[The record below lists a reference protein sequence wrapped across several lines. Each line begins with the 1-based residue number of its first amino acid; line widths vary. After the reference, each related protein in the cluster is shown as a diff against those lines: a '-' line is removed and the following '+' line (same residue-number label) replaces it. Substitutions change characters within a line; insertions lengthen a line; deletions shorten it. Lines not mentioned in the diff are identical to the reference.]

1 MCDFRGGAH
10 GNFLL
15 SYTLLEKLTVII
27 ILVTLCFKTR
37 RLSFYVVQV
46 VRELRR
52 LLPPFLR
59 FRIRGVHH
67 YAPYQFV
74 TFLNTH

>member
-1 MCDFRGGAH
+1 MVI
-10 GNFLL
+10 FLL
-15 SYTLLEKLTVII
+15 SYTLLEKSTVII

-52 LLPPFLR
+52 LSAS
-59 FRIRGVHH
+59 VSEV
-67 YAPYQFV
+67 QD
-74 TFLNTH
+74 